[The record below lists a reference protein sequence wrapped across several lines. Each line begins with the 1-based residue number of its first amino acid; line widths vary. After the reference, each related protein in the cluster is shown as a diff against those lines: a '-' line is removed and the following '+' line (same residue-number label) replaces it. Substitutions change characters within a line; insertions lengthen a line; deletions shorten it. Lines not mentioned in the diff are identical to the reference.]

1 MPQVKSEH
9 KEMVRL
15 RRVLRPHRIP
25 ADLLVYSK
33 QEVDEWGH
41 LPGTEL
47 YWVLKKGKVV
57 YEAAH

>member
-1 MPQVKSEH
+1 
-9 KEMVRL
+9 MVRL